1 MHVGLPCM
9 KLSLSP
15 STQKHHDKKPG
26 TCSVKSAWEEMNDL
40 RKGRDETIDRTLTN
54 QNVWIVGSSEMDM
67 VAEIQKK
74 IDLVN
79 ADKKT
84 HGKRALRCDAV
95 IGIEM
100 IEKPPLDYM
109 ERLSREEQIQFL
121 KDSNDTMDSI
131 LREWNPGWIT
141 MACVF
146 HFDEFGGK
154 SPHAHRIV
162 APLTKDKD
170 GILSFNAKAEFNLK
184 FFTFVNKEYPKR
196 MRERGYAVEDCKIY
210 EEMTPEEKE
219 EHRQNKEE
227 HGVEGFEF
235 KRRKNAELD
244 QRIGEKEGLLSR
256 KQEAIEKADQTL
268 EDKTKKLTET
278 DRAIAEKEDV
288 LSQKNAQVSDL
299 DEEIQKKEEAGKVL
313 QSKNR
318 ETEVRIL
325 TKKQVMALPEPEKT
339 FGGKFKVEPQEY
351 RDLKATALR
360 VGTVDAREQKLD
372 QREQRLQQ
380 MKEEIEDKKKLPVK
394 EQLELFQ
401 LRKLK
406 EVVVKLVDRLP
417 EGFIKNVLMEAVHGR
432 DLLEKADRRI
442 EQPHHVG
449 KSEKDVI

>member
-15 STQKHHDKKPG
+15 STQKHHDKKSG

-54 QNVWIVGSSEMDM
+54 QNIWIVSSSEMDM
-67 VAEIQKK
+67 VTEIQKK

-79 ADKKT
+79 ADKKA
-84 HGKRALRCDAV
+84 HGKRALRSDAV
-95 IGIEM
+95 TGIEM

-109 ERLSREEQIQFL
+109 ERLSREEQVQFL
-121 KDSNDTMDSI
+121 KNSSDTMDSI
-131 LREWNPGWIT
+131 LREWNPDWIT
-141 MACVF
+141 MACVL

-162 APLTKDKD
+162 VPLTRDKD
-170 GILSFNAKAEFNLK
+170 GILSFNAEAEFNLK
-184 FFTFVNKEYPKR
+184 FFTFVNKEYPRR

-227 HGVEGFEF
+227 HGIEGFEF

-244 QRIGEKEGLLSR
+244 R
-256 KQEAIEKADQTL
+256 KIE
-268 EDKTKKLTET
+268 
-278 DRAIAEKEDV
+278 EKEDV
-288 LSQKNAQVSDL
+288 LSQMNDQIGDL
-299 DEEIQKKEEAGKVL
+299 DAEIQKKEEKEKAL
-313 QSKNR
+313 RSKNR

-339 FGGKFKVEPQEY
+339 LGGKFKVEPQEY

-380 MKEEIEDKKKLPVK
+380 MKEEIEGKKKLPVK

-406 EVVVKLVDRLP
+406 EIVVKLVDRLP
-417 EGFIKNVLMEAVHGR
+417 EGFIKRVLIESLRGR
-432 DLLEKADRRI
+432 DLLEKAEKQIGRSEQSRHHDR
-442 EQPHHVG
+442 EVL
-449 KSEKDVI
+449 